1 MKVSHEVP
9 TPHEYLELRKAAGL
23 RAIDEDAAKTAL
35 NRSIFST
42 VVRES
47 SQSSSA
53 WAESSVMADAF
64 FRSLILPSSRL
75 AKMRN

>member
-35 NRSIFST
+35 NRSIFQLSLGRA
-42 VVRES
+42 VRAHRHG
-47 SQSSSA
+47 QNH
-53 WAESSVMADAF
+53 
-64 FRSLILPSSRL
+64 R
-75 AKMRN
+75 